1 MTTRTITTLVAA
13 AAAALT
19 VGAALS
25 GCATNATPP
34 ASTATSS
41 PPVAQAHNQADITFA
56 QGMIPHHAQAIAMS
70 QMAAQRAVSPQVK
83 DLAARIQSAQQP
95 EIDQL
100 SGLLRAWNAPVP
112 STNSPMGGMA
122 QMGQGQMGQG
132 QMGQGQ
138 MGQGQM
144 GQGQMGQMGQG
155 QMGPSGAIPGMM
167 SGGQMQQMGQ
177 ASGAAFDRM
186 FLQMMIIHHQGAVTM
201 AKTELK
207 DGQNPDAGQLA
218 KRIVDAQQ
226 REITEMQMLLG
237 G

>member
-122 QMGQGQMGQG
+122 QMGQGE
-132 QMGQGQ
+132 
-138 MGQGQM
+138 M
-144 GQGQMGQMGQG
+144 GQGQMGQMGPG
-155 QMGPSGAIPGMM
+155 GAMPGMM

-207 DGQNPDAGQLA
+207 DGQNSDARQLA
-218 KRIVDAQQ
+218 QRIVDAQQ
-226 REITEMQMLLG
+226 REITEMQTLLG